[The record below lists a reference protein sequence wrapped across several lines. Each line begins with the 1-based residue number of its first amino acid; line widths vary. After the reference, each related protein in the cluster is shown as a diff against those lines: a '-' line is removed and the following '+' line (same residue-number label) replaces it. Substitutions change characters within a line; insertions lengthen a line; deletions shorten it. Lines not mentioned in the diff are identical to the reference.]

1 MNKIKEHLDRCL
13 KEMRIDSELQGEILN
28 KTTGTWQSKR
38 PEKDITKK

>member
-28 KTTGTWQSKR
+28 KTTGTW